1 MATLGTGSS
10 PTFHSEIADDSEV
23 DAPDRLGPVSAVPIV
38 AAGTDAATAELVS
51 VVDWITT
58 SAACGRLAEDTA
70 QTTLMVVEF
79 ERWYREQRDANYSI
93 LANDCSPHVD
103 LT

>member
-1 MATLGTGSS
+1 MAALGTGSS
-10 PTFHSEIADDSEV
+10 RTFHSEIADDVGV
-23 DAPDRLGPVSAVPIV
+23 DTPDRLAPVSAVPIV

-51 VVDWITT
+51 VVDWIAT

-79 ERWYREQRDANYSI
+79 EQWYRERREATGNSQ
-93 LANDCSPHVD
+93 
-103 LT
+103 